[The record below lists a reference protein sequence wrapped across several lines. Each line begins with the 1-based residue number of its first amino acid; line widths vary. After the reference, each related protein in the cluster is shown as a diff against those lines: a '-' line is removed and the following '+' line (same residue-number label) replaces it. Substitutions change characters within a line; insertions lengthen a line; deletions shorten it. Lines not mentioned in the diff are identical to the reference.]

1 LNVRSNAEFIFTYSS
16 TILGIEVFNSKTG
29 RRTPLI
35 SMQRQPPKSVIIV
48 GGSLA
53 GLMHALVLLSLPK
66 PPTVR
71 ILERSPTALLHN
83 QGAGIVAGNETQEF
97 FDKFVK
103 SGRDIAVTS
112 KLRHYLDRSGKV
124 MDGSVEER
132 QQRMT
137 SWDLLYHLLR
147 WRVEGLESEYVDGL
161 SADERP
167 KASYENGC
175 TVKALEKSGDAV
187 KLTWTSKDHGEQTS
201 EADLVIA
208 ADGAS
213 STIRRLV
220 KPEVERKYVG
230 YVAWRGTVPENE
242 LSDMAKDVFMEKFP
256 FYHSTGIQVLGY
268 LIPGKNGTTEPGQRL
283 FNWVWYCNY
292 EDGSSE
298 LEELMTDVNGKRHAI
313 TLPVGSMNPEVWS
326 KQKAYASQVL
336 PPQYVEAVNKT
347 QQPFIQ
353 AITDVRSPQNSFLD
367 GKVLLVGD
375 ALAGF
380 RPHTAASTGQAA
392 FDALRMG
399 DWFGGEIN
407 EEKYHERVLEF
418 SKVVQEKGVMLGER
432 SQFGRH
438 PFAG

>member
-1 LNVRSNAEFIFTYSS
+1 ME
-16 TILGIEVFNSKTG
+16 
-29 RRTPLI
+29 
-35 SMQRQPPKSVIIV
+35 RQLPKSVIIV

-66 PPTVR
+66 PPIVR

-97 FDKFVK
+97 FDKFVR
-103 SGRDIAVTS
+103 SGRDVAVTS
-112 KLRHYLDRSGKV
+112 KLRLYLDRSGKV
-124 MDGSVEER
+124 MDGSIEER

-220 KPEVERKYVG
+220 KSDVKRNYVG

-242 LSDMAKDVFMEKFP
+242 LSDQAKDVFMEKFP

-336 PPQYVEAVNKT
+336 PPQYAEAVNKT

-367 GKVLLVGD
+367 GRVLLVGD

-407 EEKYHERVLEF
+407 EETYHERVLEF
-418 SKVVQEKGVMLGER
+418 SKEVQEKGVMLGER

-438 PFAG
+438 PFAD